1 MNRSVKE
8 LLSTSRKQGW
18 HPIEFALWCTPAV
31 AYFIFPDD
39 LLLLSQIAIIAIF
52 CLSLDMILGYAGI
65 LSLGQAA
72 FFGLGAYTAGLMSI
86 HISNHPLLGLLVAG
100 LLAGLV
106 GLFSAP
112 LLLGGRDLT
121 RLLITLGVAAI
132 LSEAAN
138 KLTFITGGVDGLQG
152 ITVAP
157 LLGVFEF
164 DLIGRTAYGYS
175 MTVLFGLFWL
185 ARRITESPFGLSLK
199 GIRMNSERMP
209 AIGTPVNRR
218 LTTIYA
224 IGATFAGIAGALLA
238 QTNQFVAL
246 DVLSFSRS
254 AELMLILVLGGA
266 GRLYGAILG
275 AVTFTIAHHFLS
287 ELNPQYWQFWMGIL
301 LIAIVLFAKD
311 GILGALERLK
321 GVLLTQMGSK

>member
-1 MNRSVKE
+1 MNNSNKE
-8 LLSTSRKQGW
+8 PLSTARGQGW
-18 HPIEFALWCTPAV
+18 HPLEFALWCIPVV
-31 AYFIFPDD
+31 AYFVFPDD

-52 CLSLDMILGYAGI
+52 CLSLDLILGYAGI

-72 FFGLGAYTAGLMSI
+72 FFGLGAYAAGLMAI
-86 HISNHPLLGLLVAG
+86 HVSNHPLLGLVAG
-100 LLAGLV
+100 GLIAGMV
-106 GLFSAP
+106 GLLTAP
-112 LLLGGRDLT
+112 LLLGGRDLN

-157 LLGVFEF
+157 LLGTFEF
-164 DLIGRTAYGYS
+164 DLIGKTAYWYALA
-175 MTVLFGLFWL
+175 VLFVLFWV

-199 GIRMNSERMP
+199 GIRLNSERMP

-218 LTTIYA
+218 LATIYA
-224 IGATFAGIAGALLA
+224 IGAAFAGIAGALLA
-238 QTNQFVAL
+238 QTNQFVSL
-246 DVLSFSRS
+246 DVLSFGRS

-266 GRLYGAILG
+266 GTLYGAILG
-275 AVTFTIAHHFLS
+275 AVAFTIAHHLLS

-301 LIAIVLFAKD
+301 LIAIVLFAKG
-311 GILGALERLK
+311 GIMGSLERLK
-321 GVLLTQMGSK
+321 GLLVTQGGGK